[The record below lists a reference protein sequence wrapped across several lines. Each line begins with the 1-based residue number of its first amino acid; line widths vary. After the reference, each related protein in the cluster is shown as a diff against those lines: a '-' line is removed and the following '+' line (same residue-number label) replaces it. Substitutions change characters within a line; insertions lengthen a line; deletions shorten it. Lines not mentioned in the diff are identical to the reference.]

1 MSDSRRIAD
10 YALLGDLQTAVLV
23 HRSGSIDWCCFP
35 RFDSG
40 ACFAALLGEPE
51 HGRWL
56 VAPATETRRSER
68 RYRPLTLIL
77 ETIHETAEG
86 SVRVLDFM
94 PPRGQAPDIVRIVE
108 GISGRVTMRSEL
120 IIRFDYGHIV
130 PWVRRVDHARVAIA
144 GPDALCLRTPV
155 DIHGEELTTVSDF
168 IVGPGDRVPFVL
180 TWFPSHE
187 SLPAPVDADVALAE
201 TESYWLGW
209 ANADQHH
216 GPHHEEIHQS
226 LLVLKALTYAPTGG
240 IVAAPTTSL
249 PERIGG
255 VRNWDYR
262 YCWLRDASLTLVA
275 MLSAGYR
282 DEASAWREWLLRAVA
297 GDPAEVQIMYGVAG
311 ERRIEERI
319 IPWLPG
325 FADSRPVRVGNA
337 ASHQR
342 QLDIYGEVLDAAYQT
357 LARGIERSEFGWSL
371 IKHLLAWL
379 EVHWHEEDAGIWEV
393 RGPLRHFTHSK
404 VMAWVAF
411 DRGVRIHE
419 EFGRDG
425 PVDRWRQ
432 LRDEI
437 KDQVLRCG
445 WSERKQTFTQSYGS
459 DDLDASLLLMPIVGF
474 LPADD
479 PRMVSTV
486 EAIRRELTVDGFL
499 LRYQI
504 QGEQEVDGLPSGEG
518 VFLACSF
525 WLVEVL
531 AMQSKL
537 DEAQALFDRLLG
549 LRNDLGL
556 LSEEYD
562 PQAGMLLGNFPQA
575 FTHLALVEAALT
587 LAERRSPRDVATGP
601 HPQRPSPPTPL
612 PVRWARGSDI
622 PPSRPPFSPRMG
634 RRVRDEGHSEKGRG

>member
-1 MSDSRRIAD
+1 VSDARRIED

-56 VAPATETRRSER
+56 LAPATETRCIER

-77 ETIHETAEG
+77 ETIHETADG
-86 SVRVLDFM
+86 SVRVIDFM
-94 PPRGQAPDIVRIVE
+94 PPRGKSPDIVRIVE
-108 GISGRVTMRSEL
+108 GISGRVLMHSEL

-130 PWVRRVDHARVAIA
+130 PWMRRIDDARVAIA
-144 GPDALCLRTPV
+144 GPDALCLRTPAGV
-155 DIHGEELTTVSDF
+155 HGEAMTTVSEF
-168 IVGPGDRVPFVL
+168 VIAPGDRVPFVL

-187 SLPAPVDADVALAE
+187 TVPESVDAEVALTD
-201 TESYWLGW
+201 TESYWLEW
-209 ANADQHH
+209 ADADQHP
-216 GPHHEEIHQS
+216 GPHREDIHQS

-240 IVAAPTTSL
+240 IVASPTTSL

-262 YCWLRDASLTLVA
+262 YCWLRDASLTLLA
-275 MLSAGYR
+275 MLNAGYR

-297 GDPAEVQIMYGVAG
+297 GNPAEVQIVYGVAG
-311 ERRIEERI
+311 ERRIEERV

-325 FADSRPVRVGNA
+325 FADSHPVRVGNA
-337 ASHQR
+337 ASYQR
-342 QLDIYGEVLDAAYQT
+342 QLDIYGELLDAAYQT
-357 LARGIERSEFGWSL
+357 LAQGIESSEFGWSL
-371 IKHLLAWL
+371 IKRLLAWL
-379 EVHWHEEDAGIWEV
+379 ADHWREADAGIWEV
-393 RGPLRHFTHSK
+393 RGPLRDFTHSK

-411 DRGVRIHE
+411 DRAVRIHE
-419 EFGRDG
+419 EFGRAG
-425 PVDRWRQ
+425 PVNRWRE

-445 WSERKQTFTQSYGS
+445 WSERKQAFTQSYGS
-459 DDLDASLLLMPIVGF
+459 DELDASILLMPIVGF

-479 PRMVSTV
+479 PRFVSTV
-486 EAIRRELTVDGFL
+486 EAIQRELSVDGLL
-499 LRYQI
+499 LRYRSQD
-504 QGEQEVDGLPSGEG
+504 EQMVDGLPSGEG

-531 AMQSKL
+531 AMQSRL

-562 PQAGMLLGNFPQA
+562 PQAGMQLGNFPQA
-575 FTHLALVEAALT
+575 FTHLALVQAALT
-587 LAERRSPRDVATGP
+587 LDERRSPRGIATG
-601 HPQRPSPPTPL
+601 
-612 PVRWARGSDI
+612 
-622 PPSRPPFSPRMG
+622 
-634 RRVRDEGHSEKGRG
+634 